1 MKATK
6 ASLLLACCAI
16 VFFCAAGTR
25 LSLAADSGHRTTVS
39 LNGQWDVADSIAP
52 TLLSRAYTHK
62 VPVPGLTHSATP
74 AFADVDQFQSRQLL
88 GNLVSQH
95 RLDPAV

>member
-39 LNGQWDVADSIAP
+39 LNGQWDVADSVAP
-52 TLLSRAYTHK
+52 DAPFT
-62 VPVPGLTHSATP
+62 GLHAQGAGARTYPLRYA
-74 AFADVDQFQSRQLL
+74 
-88 GNLVSQH
+88 
-95 RLDPAV
+95 RLR